1 MRKKNVPHFVY
12 ILKQD
17 DQIVYVGCTKNLHQR
32 MRCHKNKIHNN
43 VEVVKYKTKYIAM
56 YYERQL
62 IVKHFPK
69 YNYIPKHMIEYKASK
84 YYKEIHAQA

>member
-1 MRKKNVPHFVY
+1 MARRKKIPHFVY

-17 DQIVYVGCTKNLHQR
+17 DEIVDVGCTKNLHQR
-32 MRCHKNKIHNN
+32 MPCHKKKVHNN
-43 VEVVKYKTKYIAM
+43 VEVLKHKTKDTAM

-69 YNYIPKHMIEYKASK
+69 YNHIPKHMIEYRASK
-84 YYKEIHAQA
+84 YFKG